1 MPPLKIVKGRM
12 HDLTGFQRDILY
24 VIAGLQEPHGLAVKA
39 ELNDYYEQEI
49 NHGRLYP
56 NLDDLVDKGLLEK
69 GELDKRTNVY
79 TVTKRGLREIE
90 ARRDLESQYLEDV
103 NAPTTS

>member
-1 MPPLKIVKGRM
+1 MY
-12 HDLTGFQRDILY
+12 DLTGFQRDILY
-24 VIAGLQEPHGLAVKA
+24 VIAGLEEPHGLAVKD
-39 ELNDYYEQEI
+39 ELDDYYEQEI

-90 ARRDLESQYLEDV
+90 ARRGWENQYLEDEQ
-103 NAPTTS
+103 AATTA

>member
-1 MPPLKIVKGRM
+1 M
-12 HDLTGFQRDILY
+12 HNLTEFQRDILY
-24 VIAGLQEPHGLAVKA
+24 VIAGLKQPHGLAVKG
-39 ELNDYYEQEI
+39 ELDDYYEQEI

-69 GELDKRTNVY
+69 GELDKRTNVD

-90 ARRDLESQYLEDV
+90 ARREWESQYLDDEQ
-103 NAPTTS
+103 AATTA

>member
-1 MPPLKIVKGRM
+1 M
-12 HDLTGFQRDILY
+12 
-24 VIAGLQEPHGLAVKA
+24 IAGLEEPHGLAVKD
-39 ELNDYYEQEI
+39 ELDDYYEQEI

-56 NLDDLVDKGLLEK
+56 NLDDKGLLEK

-90 ARRDLESQYLEDV
+90 ARREWENQYLEDEQ
-103 NAPTTS
+103 AAMTA

>member
-1 MPPLKIVKGRM
+1 M

-24 VIAGLQEPHGLAVKA
+24 VISGLEEPHGLAVKD
-39 ELNDYYEQEI
+39 ELDDYYEQEI

-79 TVTKRGLREIE
+79 TVTKRGLREIK
-90 ARRDLESQYLEDV
+90 ARREWENQYLEDEQV
-103 NAPTTS
+103 ATTT